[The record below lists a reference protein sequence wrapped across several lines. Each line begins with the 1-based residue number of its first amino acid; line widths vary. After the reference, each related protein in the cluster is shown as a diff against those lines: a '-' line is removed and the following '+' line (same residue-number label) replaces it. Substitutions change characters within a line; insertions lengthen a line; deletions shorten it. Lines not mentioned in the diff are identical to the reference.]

1 MRDRTRLIRTP
12 NSRIVPYCEICHKVD
27 GPLPFGRGEVRLHYH
42 LGGARCEDH
51 PIQGGST
58 HEELLALD
66 LYDELE
72 RQRVVKKIKPMK
84 KSEAKFVRLFVEAL
98 EG

>member
-12 NSRIVPYCEICHKVD
+12 NSRIAPFCEICHKVD

-42 LGGARCEDH
+42 VGGARCEEH

-58 HEELLALD
+58 HEELLVLD
-66 LYDELE
+66 LFDTME
-72 RQRVVKKIKPMK
+72 RQRANEKIKPMK
-84 KSEAKFVRLFVEAL
+84 KREQSFVDAFISAL